1 MATKPPAST
10 IVTLP
15 KWIWNGAVHEFIEA
29 ARLRI
34 IPNPGLGTD
43 ELQIE
48 MFERGSRERPG
59 LVTVR
64 QLAGPPMSR
73 ANYDPLHVAETE
85 AGSTQYLSDDH
96 HEAMQR
102 RLGRVQDSAAKGAAA
117 GFIAPGLAF
126 HQLQT
131 MVADPAM
138 SAETVQTIADDIRDL
153 RFDTTG
159 ESAFPTSGVHF
170 IRRHPALL
178 HRSKIPAVLLR
189 IASDG
194 KLQQA
199 DLDDIKNASAK
210 GEAVFAA
217 SDGLGDGFAL
227 LDAYLTPLLGAL
239 TPYVW
244 AVPATRPSGTI
255 IYTLGIA
262 ISGVVGEA
270 LEPLQLLPSRGALAS
285 TPSPK
290 LSPNASAAAIT
301 WWVRRLDKAL
311 SVVSD
316 PALFSDANGHYVPSH
331 HQHAILSLEQ
341 VFRRTGS
348 IQRSHRDGDARQVL
362 LFTVLDTLERLTD
375 RRLVDLCTHSF
386 ATQTLK
392 RVRKAM
398 NAEAQEVL
406 LPAAERAV
414 RALELVQDG
423 FYLRR
428 QTGAT
433 SIEFT
438 LADGTTESYTP
449 ERAAAEYIRVL
460 RNATHGHGS
469 NREDAVPRTDAL
481 LTHHDGNIHHDL
493 PLLGYLYL
501 LELLTR
507 PDLLRQVLFSS
518 PRI

>member
-10 IVTLP
+10 IMTLP
-15 KWIWNGAVHEFIEA
+15 KWIWNGAVHGFIEA
-29 ARLRI
+29 ARLRG
-34 IPNPGLGTD
+34 IPSPGLGAD
-43 ELQIE
+43 EFRIE
-48 MFERGSRERPG
+48 TFERGSRERPS
-59 LVTVR
+59 LITMR
-64 QLAGPPMSR
+64 QLAGPPLNC
-73 ANYDPLHVAETE
+73 ANYDPLQVAEAE
-85 AGSTQYLSDDH
+85 AGSTRFIGDDRF
-96 HEAMQR
+96 EAVQR
-102 RLGRVQDSAAKGAAA
+102 KLDRVRDSAEKGAAA
-117 GFIAPGLAF
+117 GLIAPGLAL

-131 MVADPAM
+131 MLADPTM
-138 SAETVQTIADDIRDL
+138 SADTVEAIADDIRDL
-153 RFDTTG
+153 RFAETD
-159 ESAFPTSGVHF
+159 EPMFPNSGVHL

-189 IASDG
+189 IARDR

-199 DLDDIKNASAK
+199 DLEDIKTASAN
-210 GEAVFAA
+210 GEVVFAA
-217 SDGLGDGFAL
+217 SDGLGDGFAH

-239 TPYVW
+239 SPYVW
-244 AVPATRPSGTI
+244 AFPATRLSGTV
-255 IYTLGIA
+255 IYTLGTA
-262 ISGVVGEA
+262 ISGAAGEA
-270 LEPLQLLPSRGALAS
+270 LEPLQLLPTRAALEPIPPP
-285 TPSPK
+285 T
-290 LSPNASAAAIT
+290 LSPNASSAAIT

-311 SVVSD
+311 SVISD
-316 PALFSDANGHYVPSH
+316 PALFSDSNGHYVPSH
-331 HQHAILSLEQ
+331 HQHAMLSLDQ

-348 IQRSHRDGDARQVL
+348 IQRSYGDGDARRVL

-386 ATQTLK
+386 ALRTLK
-392 RVRKAM
+392 EVRMDM

-414 RALELVQDG
+414 RALEQVQDG
-423 FYLRR
+423 FYLHR

-433 SIEFT
+433 SIDFS
-438 LADGTTESYTP
+438 LADGTSERYTP
-449 ERAAAEYIRVL
+449 EQAAAEYIRVL

-481 LTHHDGNIHHDL
+481 LAHHDGTIHHDL

-518 PRI
+518 ARV